1 MFYDISKHVAAKTE
15 KILHNISGYPNK
27 NFGPII
33 LWILESSECTD
44 LFTYATANLLKLTFL
59 SSLNINLSII

>member
-33 LWILESSECTD
+33 L
-44 LFTYATANLLKLTFL
+44 
-59 SSLNINLSII
+59 